1 MGVIEKQD
9 NRDGVDGS
17 LSNGLEA
24 ARVWQVGVYMCG
36 LYKSGGGG
44 RGGGKSGGGNHSH
57 GNHTVIRFF
66 FVR

>member
-17 LSNGLEA
+17 LSNGVEA

-36 LYKSGGGG
+36 LYKSVGVWGE
-44 RGGGKSGGGNHSH
+44 GNHSR
-57 GNHTVIRFF
+57 G
-66 FVR
+66 